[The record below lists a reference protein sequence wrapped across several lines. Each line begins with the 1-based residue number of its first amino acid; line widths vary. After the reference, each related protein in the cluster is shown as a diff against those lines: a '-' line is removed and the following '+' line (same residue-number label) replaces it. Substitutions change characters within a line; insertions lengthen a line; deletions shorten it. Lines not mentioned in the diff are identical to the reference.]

1 MQICM
6 NAYDD
11 VSKKPCIVSHGFKSF
26 CQGPVCTVENGYIV
40 RLGSGNYSH
49 VRRVTIEKCTVMF
62 VLVYEKCLSWQ
73 VSSKE

>member
-6 NAYDD
+6 NAYHD
-11 VSKKPCIVSHGFKSF
+11 VSKKPCIISHGFKSF

-49 VRRVTIEKCTVMF
+49 AEKSDDQEMHRDVRFGV
-62 VLVYEKCLSWQ
+62 
-73 VSSKE
+73 